1 MAAHRS
7 PETVRFGAREAGAL
21 HRDFQNLLLVENDTE
36 RLFQDWLQARMD
48 VHHRFPA
55 LLAPQIRMYRVALD
69 RAGADDGDLD
79 DQIIE
84 RFRTRPRQ
92 CLHLRPALD
101 LEDPDGVGFFAQLVD
116 LRIFQVERI
125 EVRADAGV
133 GLD

>member
-7 PETVRFGAREAGAL
+7 PEAVGFGAREAGAL

-48 VHHRFPA
+48 VHHRFPD
-55 LLAPQIRMYRVALD
+55 LLAPQIRMQRIALD
-69 RAGADDGDLD
+69 RSGADDGDLD

-84 RFRTRPRQ
+84 RFRTRARQ
-92 CLHLRPALD
+92 YLHLRPALD

-125 EVRADAGV
+125 AAGPAASV
-133 GLD
+133 